1 MWKKIKDWCVEH
13 WEKIEDWRIEHDEV
27 VATFLASTVVLLAV
41 FFIYQFLYVPFA
53 KPVTPMT
60 QQQAETPAGVEKAA
74 SNAHIKLDSGQT
86 KQVSET
92 IREIRVTE
100 KEPVYIIQT
109 TGDKAQEASENASK
123 QEKADFSIVTDKDH
137 PDEAVELDKLDKN
150 TTVNLNQYNV
160 QAYKKHIN
168 TIEYYPAEKTV
179 GYTHQ
184 WKISKS
190 GKYMGV
196 GVDYG
201 TDDGR
206 IMAKVTY
213 SW

>member
-1 MWKKIKDWCVEH
+1 MWKKIKDWFVRN
-13 WEKIEDWRIEHDEV
+13 KND
-27 VATFLASTVVLLAV
+27 LASGFVFGCVAVIAAALL
-41 FFIYQFLYVPFA
+41 FIIDTTLKPA
-53 KPVTPMT
+53 PEPVTTIP

-109 TGDKAQEASENASK
+109 TGDKAQEASEKASK
-123 QEKADFSIVTDKDH
+123 QEKADFSIVTDKGH
-137 PDEAVELDKLDKN
+137 PDEVVELDKLDKD

-190 GKYMGV
+190 GRYMGV
-196 GVDYG
+196 GLDYD
-201 TDDGR
+201 TDDNR
-206 IMAKVTY
+206 VMAKVTY

>member
-1 MWKKIKDWCVEH
+1 MWKKLKEKIKDWYVEH
-13 WEKIEDWRIEHDEV
+13 QDEV
-27 VATFLASTVVLLAV
+27 LGAFLLIVAVLLIALV
-41 FFIYQFLYVPFA
+41 VYYGVYEPFT
-53 KPVTPMT
+53 KPVTIMP

-74 SNAHIKLDSGQT
+74 SNANIKLDSGQA

-109 TGDKAQEASENASK
+109 TGDKAQEASEKASK

-137 PDEAVELDKLDKN
+137 PGEAVELDKLDKN

-168 TIEYYPAEKTV
+168 TIEYYPQEKTI

-196 GVDYG
+196 GIDYD

>member
-1 MWKKIKDWCVEH
+1 MWKKIKDWILNN
-13 WEKIEDWRIEHDEV
+13 KYKTAQIII
-27 VATFLASTVVLLAV
+27 AVVLVILLV
-41 FFIYQFLYVPFA
+41 CFLVKA
-53 KPVTPMT
+53 WETHTTKPVTPMT

-74 SNAHIKLDSGQT
+74 DNAHIKLDSGQT

-109 TGDKAQEASENASK
+109 TGDKAQEASEKASE
-123 QEKADFSIVTDKDH
+123 QAKADFSIVTDKDH

-184 WKISKS
+184 WKSAKAENIW
-190 GKYMGV
+190 V
-196 GVDYG
+196 LAL
-201 TDDGR
+201 
-206 IMAKVTY
+206 IMIRTMAE
-213 SW
+213 

>member
-1 MWKKIKDWCVEH
+1 MQKIKDWIKEH
-13 WEKIEDWRIEHDEV
+13 RCETAEIIT
-27 VATFLASTVVLLAV
+27 AVVLIILLVCFMVKAWHGKT
-41 FFIYQFLYVPFA
+41 A
-53 KPVTPMT
+53 EPVTTMP
-60 QQQAETPAGVEKAA
+60 QQQAETPAGVEKAGD
-74 SNAHIKLDSGQT
+74 NAHIKLDYGQQKEIST
-86 KQVSET
+86 V
-92 IREIRVTE
+92 IREYRTTE
-100 KEPVYIIQT
+100 KEPVYVIQT
-109 TGDKAQEASENASK
+109 TGDKAQEASEKTTK

-137 PDEAVELDKLDKN
+137 PDEAVELDKIDKD

-160 QAYKKHIN
+160 QAFKKHIN
-168 TIEYYPAEKTV
+168 TIEYYPEEKTI

-190 GKYMGV
+190 GIYMGV
-196 GVDYG
+196 GVDYD

>member
-1 MWKKIKDWCVEH
+1 MWEKLKDWYAGH
-13 WEKIEDWRIEHDEV
+13 KDEV
-27 VATFLASTVVLLAV
+27 VGALIAIAIVAILFGVLC
-41 FFIYQFLYVPFA
+41 IYQFLYGTFTR
-53 KPVTPMT
+53 PVTTMP

-100 KEPVYIIQT
+100 KEPVYIVQT
-109 TGDKAQEASENASK
+109 TGDKAQEASEKASK
-123 QEKADFSIVTDKDH
+123 QEKADFSIVTDKGH
-137 PDEAVELDKLDKN
+137 PDEVVELDKLDKD

-190 GKYMGV
+190 GRYMGV
-196 GVDYG
+196 GLDYD
-201 TDDGR
+201 TDDNR
-206 IMAKVTY
+206 VMAKVTY

>member
-1 MWKKIKDWCVEH
+1 MWTKIKDWCVNH
-13 WEKIEDWRIEHDEV
+13 RDKVDKV
-27 VATFLASTVVLLAV
+27 VGIFLFITAVLFGA
-41 FFIYQFLYVPFA
+41 FCIYQVLYGPFTR
-53 KPVTPMT
+53 PVTPMT

-92 IREIRVTE
+92 IREIRVTK

-109 TGDKAQEASENASK
+109 TGDKAQEAYEKASK

-196 GVDYG
+196 GVDYD

>member
-1 MWKKIKDWCVEH
+1 MLQKIKDWILNNKYKTAQIVTDVILITLLVCFLVKA
-13 WEKIEDWRIEHDEV
+13 WEAHI
-27 VATFLASTVVLLAV
+27 T
-41 FFIYQFLYVPFA
+41 
-53 KPVTPMT
+53 KPVTTMP
-60 QQQAETPAGVEKAA
+60 QQQAETPAGIEKAA

-100 KEPVYIIQT
+100 REPVYIIQT
-109 TGDKAQEASENASK
+109 TGDKAQEASEKASK

-137 PDEAVELDKLDKN
+137 PDEAVELDKLDKD

-168 TIEYYPAEKTV
+168 TVEYYPQEKAI

-184 WKISKS
+184 WKTSKS
-190 GKYMGV
+190 GRYMGV
-196 GVDYG
+196 GLDYD
-201 TDDGR
+201 TDDNR
-206 IMAKVTY
+206 VMAKVTY

>member
-1 MWKKIKDWCVEH
+1 MLQKIKYWILNNKYKTAQIVTAVILITLLVCFLVKA
-13 WEKIEDWRIEHDEV
+13 WEAHI
-27 VATFLASTVVLLAV
+27 T
-41 FFIYQFLYVPFA
+41 
-53 KPVTPMT
+53 KPVTTMP
-60 QQQAETPAGVEKAA
+60 QQQAETPAGIEKAA
-74 SNAHIKLDSGQT
+74 SNAHIKLDNGQT

-109 TGDKAQEASENASK
+109 TGDKAREVSEKASK

-137 PDEAVELDKLDKN
+137 PDEAVELDKLDKD

-168 TIEYYPAEKTV
+168 TVEYYPQEKAI

-184 WKISKS
+184 WKTSKS
-190 GKYMGV
+190 GRYMGV
-196 GVDYG
+196 GLDYD
-201 TDDGR
+201 TDDNR
-206 IMAKVTY
+206 VMAKVTY

>member
-1 MWKKIKDWCVEH
+1 MLQKIKYWILNNKYKTAQIVTAVIMITLLVCFLVKA
-13 WEKIEDWRIEHDEV
+13 WEAHI
-27 VATFLASTVVLLAV
+27 T
-41 FFIYQFLYVPFA
+41 
-53 KPVTPMT
+53 KPVTTMP
-60 QQQAETPAGVEKAA
+60 QQQAETPAGIEKAA
-74 SNAHIKLDSGQT
+74 SNAHIKLDNGQT

-109 TGDKAQEASENASK
+109 TGDKAQEASEKASK
-123 QEKADFSIVTDKDH
+123 QEKTDFSIVTDKDH
-137 PDEAVELDKLDKN
+137 PDEAVELDKLDKD

-168 TIEYYPAEKTV
+168 TVEYYPQEKAI

-184 WKISKS
+184 WKTSKS
-190 GKYMGV
+190 GRYMGV
-196 GVDYG
+196 GLDYD
-201 TDDGR
+201 TDDNR
-206 IMAKVTY
+206 VMAKVTY

>member
-1 MWKKIKDWCVEH
+1 MQKIKDWILNNKYKTAQIITAV
-13 WEKIEDWRIEHDEV
+13 ILI
-27 VATFLASTVVLLAV
+27 VLLV
-41 FFIYQFLYVPFA
+41 FFVVKA
-53 KPVTPMT
+53 WEAHTTKPVTTMP

-100 KEPVYIIQT
+100 KEPVYIVQT
-109 TGDKAQEASENASK
+109 TGDKAQDASEKA
-123 QEKADFSIVTDKDH
+123 QEAAGADFAIVTNKDTTQGAKQL
-137 PDEAVELDKLDKN
+137 DELPADTQV
-150 TTVNLNQYNV
+150 TLNQYNV

-168 TIEYYPAEKTV
+168 TIEYQPTEKVV

-190 GKYMGV
+190 GRYMGV
-196 GVDYG
+196 GADYDI
-201 TDDGR
+201 DDKR
-206 IMAKVTY
+206 IMMKISY

>member
-1 MWKKIKDWCVEH
+1 MQKIKDWILNNKYKTAQIVTAV
-13 WEKIEDWRIEHDEV
+13 ILI
-27 VATFLASTVVLLAV
+27 VLLV
-41 FFIYQFLYVPFA
+41 FFVVKA
-53 KPVTPMT
+53 WEAHTTKTVTTMP

-100 KEPVYIIQT
+100 KEPVYIVQT
-109 TGDKAQEASENASK
+109 TGDKAQEVSKKASK

-168 TIEYYPAEKTV
+168 TIE
-179 GYTHQ
+179 
-184 WKISKS
+184 
-190 GKYMGV
+190 
-196 GVDYG
+196 
-201 TDDGR
+201 
-206 IMAKVTY
+206 
-213 SW
+213 